1 MHSRLNEAFDR
12 VQAGEELKAGTK
24 AFLAQKT
31 KGYTRSTAPAGRR
44 LIPAL
49 VCTLLFL
56 LGGYWL
62 YFTPTAAISIDIN
75 PSIELGVNRFD
86 KIISIQS
93 FNDDG
98 QELADTLRIKYQDYA
113 DAVLE
118 ILQDPTIS
126 SMLSNG
132 EVMSIGV
139 IGAETAQSSEILA
152 ELESCTAG
160 EQNTYCYYARREDV
174 EDARQLGLSY
184 GKYRAFLEVQA
195 LDPDITAEEIRDMT
209 MREIRDLIGSLSGTD
224 TSGGGRGPGS
234 GTTPGAGGPWWA
246 S

>member
-1 MHSRLNEAFDR
+1 MHSRLNEAFDC
-12 VQAGEELKAGTK
+12 VQAGEELKASTK

-31 KGYTRSTAPAGRR
+31 KGYTRSTTPAGRR
-44 LIPAL
+44 LIPVLAC
-49 VCTLLFL
+49 VLLL
-56 LGGYWL
+56 LMGGYWL
-62 YFTPTAAISIDIN
+62 YFTPTAEISIDVN

-93 FNDDG
+93 FNNDG

-118 ILQDPTIS
+118 ILQDPTIAS
-126 SMLSNG
+126 LLSDG

-139 IGAETAQSSEILA
+139 IGTESAQSSEILA

-160 EQNTYCYYARREDV
+160 EQNTYCYYARKEDV
-174 EDARQLGLSY
+174 EDAHQLGLSY

-209 MREIRDLIGSLSGTD
+209 MREIRDLLISLSGEVET
-224 TSGGGRGPGS
+224 GGGRGPG
-234 GTTPGAGGPWWA
+234 GGAKPGAGGPWWA